1 MKRIGTISTLD
12 IQRQINKANL
22 EMLQNYSKVLEEG
35 DRCSIR
41 QFIHDEVSPLQWDG
55 NRMDLVGDRFK
66 VSACVKGL
74 SLTYQDG
81 VNNLQRVL
89 EYGLRDSEGEEIS
102 CEVSS
107 NIGEGI
113 DFYYENDDI

>member
-1 MKRIGTISTLD
+1 MKRIGTISTLN

-35 DRCSIR
+35 DRYSIR
-41 QFIHDEVSPLQWDG
+41 QFIHSEISPLQWDSG
-55 NRMDLVGDRFK
+55 RVDLVGEGFK

-107 NIGEGI
+107 IGEGI